1 MLKKNFNIEYIY
13 LYSNVYWYQVKVL
26 LIPPIPVQ
34 IRETGVV
41 EKTVEWGSKKRARG
55 LALPLHS

>member
-26 LIPPIPVQ
+26 LIPPISVQ
-34 IRETGVV
+34 VRETGVV
-41 EKTVEWGSKKRARG
+41 EKTVEWGSKKKG
-55 LALPLHS
+55 